1 MNLHTGLTLT
11 LLVGLPLMLLAIGV
25 LAHAYLLAR
34 RPRLDPTDRALEAL
48 VTDSGEDLIAEL
60 RDSVQDIK
68 SQLARQRGTLERLL
82 ADPGGGELS
91 AAAPPATAPLPATA
105 AAGYAPPA
113 VAATDLRHVVA
124 QLVAEGLSDR
134 AIARRL
140 HIGVEEVRIARAR
153 AGGGA

>member
-34 RPRLDPTDRALEAL
+34 RPRLDPTDLALEAL
-48 VTDSGEDLIAEL
+48 VTDSGEELIAEL
-60 RDSVQDIK
+60 RNSVQDIK
-68 SQLARQRGTLERLL
+68 AQLARQRGTLEQLL
-82 ADPGGGELS
+82 ANPTDEEAS
-91 AAAPPATAPLPATA
+91 TAPTQATAPLPATA
-105 AAGYAPPA
+105 AGYAPA
-113 VAATDLRHVVA
+113 AGAATDLRHVVA

-134 AIARRL
+134 TIARRL
-140 HIGVEEVRIARAR
+140 LVGVEEVRVARAR

>member
-34 RPRLDPTDRALEAL
+34 RPRLDPTDLALEAL
-48 VTDSGEDLIAEL
+48 VTDSGDDLIAEL
-60 RDSVQDIK
+60 RNSVQDIK

-82 ADPGGGELS
+82 ADPTGEELT
-91 AAAPPATAPLPATA
+91 AAPSPAIAPLPVAAT
-105 AAGYAPPA
+105 GYAPGPG
-113 VAATDLRHVVA
+113 AATDLRHVVSR
-124 QLVAEGLSDR
+124 LVAEGLSDR

-140 HIGVEEVRIARAR
+140 HVGVEEVRVARTR

>member
-25 LAHAYLLAR
+25 LAHAFLLAR
-34 RPRLDPTDRALEAL
+34 RPGLDPTDLALEAL
-48 VTDSGEDLIAEL
+48 VKDSGEDLIAEL
-60 RDSVQDIK
+60 RNSVQDIK
-68 SQLARQRGTLERLL
+68 AQLARQRGTLERLL
-82 ADPGGGELS
+82 ADPTGEELP
-91 AAAPPATAPLPATA
+91 AAAQPAAAPLPATA
-105 AAGYAPPA
+105 GGYTPGAGAAP
-113 VAATDLRHVVA
+113 DLRHVVA

-140 HIGVEEVRIARAR
+140 HVGVEEVRVARAR

>member
-34 RPRLDPTDRALEAL
+34 RPRLDPTDLALEAL
-48 VTDSGEDLIAEL
+48 VTDSSEDLIAEL
-60 RDSVQDIK
+60 RNSVQDIK

-82 ADPGGGELS
+82 ANPTGEQLS
-91 AAAPPATAPLPATA
+91 APPPPAATPLPATA
-105 AAGYAPPA
+105 ARYAPGA
-113 VAATDLRHVVA
+113 GAATDLRHVVA
-124 QLVAEGLSDR
+124 DLVAEGLSDR

-140 HIGVEEVRIARAR
+140 HIGVEEVRVARAR